1 MAKHLR
7 PESPGALTPRPQTL
21 GSQEVEKEVQFPERK
36 VLRNMAGE
44 FDEVRQPYLA
54 WDVRKLL
61 RGPRTP
67 KLSGEHRSQ
76 RREQLSFQE
85 PSEEESS

>member
-1 MAKHLR
+1 M
-7 PESPGALTPRPQTL
+7 TPRSQTL

-36 VLRNMAGE
+36 VLGNMAGE

-67 KLSGEHRSQ
+67 KLRGEHRSQ

-85 PSEEESS
+85 SSEEESS